1 MRTEQAHGPGN
12 LRCGKCNKLLA
23 KGHIEAGE
31 IELFC
36 PRCKSRIVLR
46 AISPNLALPQSG
58 NDGLHNGER
67 YVRETP
73 SVRS

>member
-1 MRTEQAHGPGN
+1 MRNEQTHGSGT
-12 LRCGKCNKLLA
+12 LRCGTCNKLLA

-46 AISPNLALPQSG
+46 ALSPNAAPH
-58 NDGLHNGER
+58 DGLYGDR
-67 YVRETP
+67 YARNQ
-73 SVRS
+73 SSSKS

>member
-1 MRTEQAHGPGN
+1 MNTEQAHGPGT

-23 KGHIEAGE
+23 KGHMEAGE

-46 AISPNLALPQSG
+46 ALSPNLAPQ
-58 NDGLHNGER
+58 DGLHNGDR
-67 YVRETP
+67 YA
-73 SVRS
+73 RSQSSSLS

>member
-1 MRTEQAHGPGN
+1 MRTEQAHGPTN

-23 KGHIEAGE
+23 KGYIEAGE

-46 AISPNLALPQSG
+46 AVSPNLALHDS
-58 NDGLHNGER
+58 LHNGER

>member
-1 MRTEQAHGPGN
+1 MKTEQAHGPGN

-46 AISPNLALPQSG
+46 AISPNLALPQLG
-58 NDGLHNGER
+58 NDGLYGDRHARNQ
-67 YVRETP
+67 
-73 SVRS
+73 SSSHS

>member
-1 MRTEQAHGPGN
+1 MRTEQAYGPTN

-23 KGHIEAGE
+23 KGRIEAGE

-46 AISPNLALPQSG
+46 ATSPNAAPH
-58 NDGLHNGER
+58 DGLYGDR
-67 YVRETP
+67 YARNQ
-73 SVRS
+73 SSSLS

>member
-1 MRTEQAHGPGN
+1 MKTEQPHDPGN

-31 IELFC
+31 IELLC

-46 AISPNLALPQSG
+46 AISPKSALH
-58 NDGLHNGER
+58 DGLHGDR
-67 YVRETP
+67 YAREH
-73 SVRS
+73 SSSHS

>member
-1 MRTEQAHGPGN
+1 MSTGQAHDPSV

-23 KGHIEAGE
+23 KGRIEAGE

-46 AISPNLALPQSG
+46 ATSPNAAPH
-58 NDGLHNGER
+58 DGLYGDR
-67 YVRETP
+67 YARNQ
-73 SVRS
+73 SSSHS

>member
-1 MRTEQAHGPGN
+1 MRTEQAYGPTN

-46 AISPNLALPQSG
+46 AVSPNLAPHQSG
-58 NDGLHNGER
+58 KDGLHGDRHARNQ
-67 YVRETP
+67 Y
-73 SVRS
+73 SSLS

>member
-1 MRTEQAHGPGN
+1 MNTEQAHDPNN

-23 KGHIEAGE
+23 KGRIEAGE

-46 AISPNLALPQSG
+46 AISPNAAPH
-58 NDGLHNGER
+58 DGLFGDR
-67 YVRETP
+67 YARNQ
-73 SVRS
+73 SSSHS

>member
-1 MRTEQAHGPGN
+1 MKTEQAHDPGN

-31 IELFC
+31 IELVC

-46 AISPNLALPQSG
+46 AVGPNLAPPQSG
-58 NDGLHNGER
+58 NDGLYGDRHARNQ
-67 YVRETP
+67 
-73 SVRS
+73 SSSRS

>member
-1 MRTEQAHGPGN
+1 MKTEQAHDPGT

-23 KGHIEAGE
+23 KGRIEAGE

-46 AISPNLALPQSG
+46 ATSPNAAPH
-58 NDGLHNGER
+58 DGLYGDR
-67 YVRETP
+67 YARNQ
-73 SVRS
+73 SSSHS

>member
-1 MRTEQAHGPGN
+1 MKTEQAHDPGN

-31 IELFC
+31 IELHC

-46 AISPNLALPQSG
+46 AISPNAAPH
-58 NDGLHNGER
+58 DGLYGDR
-67 YVRETP
+67 YARNQSFP
-73 SVRS
+73 RS

>member
-1 MRTEQAHGPGN
+1 MKSEQPHDPGN

-31 IELFC
+31 IELHC

-46 AISPNLALPQSG
+46 AISPNAAPH
-58 NDGLHNGER
+58 DGLHGDR
-67 YVRETP
+67 YARNQ
-73 SVRS
+73 SSSLS

>member
-1 MRTEQAHGPGN
+1 MKTEQPHDPGN

-31 IELFC
+31 IELLC

-46 AISPNLALPQSG
+46 AISPNAAPH
-58 NDGLHNGER
+58 DGLFGDRHARNQ
-67 YVRETP
+67 
-73 SVRS
+73 SSSHS

>member
-1 MRTEQAHGPGN
+1 MSTEQAHDPGN

-23 KGHIEAGE
+23 KGRIEAGE

-46 AISPNLALPQSG
+46 AISPNLAPPQSG
-58 NDGLHNGER
+58 NDGLHGDR
-67 YVRETP
+67 YARTQLP
-73 SVRS
+73 SLS